1 MAKHEIWR
9 EILQA
14 SDEQLEILPCDEVRE
29 MGVNPKK
36 VNFLAGAIHDICG
49 SAKGEVRRAVINRY
63 GPSLFALASELN
75 TNENELA
82 QLVESLRT
90 NEGGFFEAMALLAGR
105 FGTLGRAIGFATEPI
120 ETRGEIETSGVTG
133 EREAP
138 TKVYED
144 GEYSGFVQKT
154 IGRMFDPKE
163 DKMAVFEQEGPVI
176 LAILFV
182 HGRSLPR
189 AAATLM
195 FLAQSEDYA
204 EAMTR
209 MAQDDG
215 NVSMAP
221 AVGRAGYYRVR
232 ALRSPLCIDK
242 DSSR

>member
-1 MAKHEIWR
+1 MTR
-9 EILQA
+9 YEILQV
-14 SDEQLEILPCDEVRE
+14 SDEQLEIMPCDEVQE
-29 MGVNPKK
+29 IGVNPRK

-49 SAKGEVRRAVINRY
+49 SIMGENRRAVINRY

-90 NEGGFFEAMALLAGR
+90 NEGGFFEAMARLAGR
-105 FGTLGRAIGFATEPI
+105 FGHPRKTIGFATEPI
-120 ETRGEIETSGVTG
+120 ENRGETETSGVTE
-133 EREAP
+133 ERKAP
-138 TKVYED
+138 TKVYDD

-154 IGRMFDPKE
+154 IGRMFDPRE

-195 FLAQSEDYA
+195 FLAQSEDYT

-221 AVGRAGYYRVR
+221 AVGRTGYYRVR
-232 ALRSPLCIDK
+232 ALRSPLCV
-242 DSSR
+242 SE